1 MVSQKCPRCASER
14 IRRGYRPTPIWKKIV
29 FRYNLLCDDCNWEY
43 TGFAIP
49 GTVSTKPTK
58 RIRKLKLEETT
69 KNLEPSRRDKKSDIS
84 AINEKTEAGSEMTKQ
99 DSPDHRQ
106 RKKRIKIKL

>member
-14 IRRGYRPTPIWKKIV
+14 VRRGYRPTPIWKKIF
-29 FRYNLLCDDCNWEY
+29 FRFHLLCDDCNWEY

-58 RIRKLKLEETT
+58 RIRKLKLEETS
-69 KNLEPSRRDKKSDIS
+69 KHLAPSGSINLSNNFEANDGADAAEQNSSHKKL
-84 AINEKTEAGSEMTKQ
+84 
-99 DSPDHRQ
+99 
-106 RKKRIKIKL
+106 KKKESKSSFEQ